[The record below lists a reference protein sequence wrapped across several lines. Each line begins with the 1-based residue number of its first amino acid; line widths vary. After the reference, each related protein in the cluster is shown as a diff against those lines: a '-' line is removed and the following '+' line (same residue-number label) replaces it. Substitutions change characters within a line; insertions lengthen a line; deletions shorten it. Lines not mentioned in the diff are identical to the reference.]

1 MNETLL
7 WLVYLVGAAVAFV
20 CVYRFGT
27 RIVPAVLAGTIL
39 TMLGWAILFLLT
51 PDDLQPSF
59 WRVDLSLNACFGLI
73 FAAGGAALGF
83 YLAMRRQSAVRRSE
97 GSD

>member
-7 WLVYLVGAAVAFV
+7 WLLYFIGAVVAFL

-27 RIVPAVLAGTIL
+27 RIVPAILAGTFL
-39 TMLGWAILFLLT
+39 TMFGWLLLFLLT
-51 PDDLQPSF
+51 PEELQPSF
-59 WRVDLSLNACFGLI
+59 WRVHLSLNACFGLI

-83 YLAMRRQSAVRRSE
+83 YLAMRREAAVRRTE